1 MRIGICDDEPVF
13 LEIMRKELEAY
24 YRSLDL
30 EVRAF
35 SDGKEL
41 EEAVKK
47 DGPHLLPGLFRRSG
61 AVRRLQVIF
70 KNPAK
75 RFVISSKTG

>member
-1 MRIGICDDEPVF
+1 MMRIGICDDEPVF

-35 SDGKEL
+35 LTERSL
-41 EEAVKK
+41 
-47 DGPHLLPGLFRRSG
+47 RR
-61 AVRRLQVIF
+61 R
-70 KNPAK
+70 
-75 RFVISSKTG
+75 